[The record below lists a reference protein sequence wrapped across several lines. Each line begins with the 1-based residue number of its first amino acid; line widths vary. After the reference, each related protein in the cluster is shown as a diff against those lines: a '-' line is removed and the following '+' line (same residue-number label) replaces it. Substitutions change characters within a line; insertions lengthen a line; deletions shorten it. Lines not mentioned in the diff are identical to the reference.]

1 MQYVLWEQRLG
12 RQRLL
17 VDYSAD
23 YPLLLLRRLEQQ
35 QLRQQQLRLRL
46 RQQWLRQQS
55 KQRLRR
61 RLRLLL
67 SATHQTGRGSVLS
80 RPHFIPDGSEGEG
93 LLLGN
98 EQVHAAVVG
107 LGGHLLLKNGLTA

>member
-23 YPLLLLRRLEQQ
+23 YPLLLLRRRLEQQ
-35 QLRQQQLRLRL
+35 QLRQQQQLRL
-46 RQQWLRQQS
+46 RQLEQQRLRQQPE
-55 KQRLRR
+55 QRLRR

-67 SATHQTGRGSVLS
+67 SATHQTGQGSVLS
-80 RPHFIPDGSEGEG
+80 RPLFIP
-93 LLLGN
+93 
-98 EQVHAAVVG
+98 AC
-107 LGGHLLLKNGLTA
+107 

>member
-23 YPLLLLRRLEQQ
+23 YPLLLLRRRLEQQ
-35 QLRQQQLRLRL
+35 QLRL
-46 RQQWLRQQS
+46 RQQWLWQQP

-61 RLRLLL
+61 
-67 SATHQTGRGSVLS
+67 
-80 RPHFIPDGSEGEG
+80 
-93 LLLGN
+93 
-98 EQVHAAVVG
+98 
-107 LGGHLLLKNGLTA
+107 

>member
-35 QLRQQQLRLRL
+35 QLRQQQQLWLRQLEQQQL
-46 RQQWLRQQS
+46 RQQPQ
-55 KQRLRR
+55 
-61 RLRLLL
+61 
-67 SATHQTGRGSVLS
+67 
-80 RPHFIPDGSEGEG
+80 
-93 LLLGN
+93 
-98 EQVHAAVVG
+98 
-107 LGGHLLLKNGLTA
+107 